1 MSIRRKI
8 RDKDISILLGN
19 TLRSGVYLSL
29 SVAFIGGIL
38 YLHRHGHEP
47 NIFVGRSFSE
57 HDENIMGLLHN
68 TFHGILEAK
77 GYYIIE
83 LGVLLLIATPIMR
96 VVLSLVAF
104 AFEKDRLY
112 VCLTAIVL
120 VIITISMLSGF
131 GG

>member
-1 MSIRRKI
+1 MSTHKI
-8 RDKDISILLGN
+8 KDKDISVLLGN

-29 SVAFIGGIL
+29 AVALTGGVF
-38 YLHRHGHEP
+38 YLHRHGREP
-47 NIFVGRSFSE
+47 NIFVGQPFTE
-57 HDENIMGLLHN
+57 HDENIAGLLRD
-68 TFHGILEAK
+68 TFHGILHGR

-96 VVLSLVAF
+96 VLLSLVAF

-112 VCLTAIVL
+112 VCITAIVL
-120 VIITISMLSGF
+120 LVITISMLSGF

>member
-1 MSIRRKI
+1 MTRKI
-8 RDKDISILLGN
+8 GDKDISALLGN
-19 TLRSGVYLSL
+19 TLRWGVYLSL
-29 SVAFIGGIL
+29 AVALIGGGL
-38 YLHRHGHEP
+38 YLYRHGHEP
-47 NIFVGRSFSE
+47 NLFIGRPFEE
-57 HDENIMGLLHN
+57 HDENIAGLLRD
-68 TFHGILEAK
+68 TFHGIVQGR

-96 VVLSLVAF
+96 VLLSLVAF

>member
-1 MSIRRKI
+1 MSMIHKFG
-8 RDKDISILLGN
+8 DKDISVLLGN
-19 TLRSGVYLSL
+19 TLRWGVYLSL
-29 SVAFIGGIL
+29 TVALIGGAL
-38 YLHRHGHEP
+38 YLYRHGHEP
-47 NIFVGRSFSE
+47 NIFIGRPFTE
-57 HDENIMGLLHN
+57 HDENIARLLRD
-68 TFHGILEAK
+68 TFHGIVQGR

-96 VVLSLVAF
+96 VLLSLVAF